1 MSEEANRELF
11 QRYFDEVTNKGNLEL
26 VDEMFAQDYVHHDP
40 ANPDPKGVV
49 GTEDVKRHL
58 QELLDAFPDTQFTV
72 DGMVAEGDDICV
84 RWTATCTHTGDYFG
98 IPPTKKSAVITGM
111 NTWRV
116 SDGKA
121 VEGWVSRD
129 DLGLLQ
135 QLGVIP
141 SPGG

>member
-1 MSEEANRELF
+1 
-11 QRYFDEVTNKGNLEL
+11 
-26 VDEMFAQDYVHHDP
+26 
-40 ANPDPKGVV
+40 
-49 GTEDVKRHL
+49 
-58 QELLDAFPDTQFTV
+58 
-72 DGMVAEGDDICV
+72 MVAEGVDICV
-84 RWTATCTHTGDYFG
+84 RWTCTCTHTGDYFG
-98 IPPTKKSAVITGM
+98 MPPTNKSATITGM

-141 SPGG
+141 APGG

>member
-1 MSEEANRELF
+1 MSEEANRKLF
-11 QRYFDEVTNKGNLEL
+11 QRYFDEVTNKGNLDL
-26 VDEMFAQDYVHHDP
+26 VDEMFAPDYVHHDP
-40 ANPDPKGVV
+40 ANPDPHGVV
-49 GTEDVKRHL
+49 GVEDVKRHL
-58 QELLDAFPDTQFTV
+58 KELLDAFPDTQFKV
-72 DGMVAEGDDICV
+72 DDMIAEGDDIVV

-98 IPPTKKSAVITGM
+98 IPPTNKSATLTGM

-116 SDGKA
+116 ENGKA

-141 SPGG
+141 TPG